1 MSNLHPL
8 FDGIL
13 TAWRMAPLASQLAR
27 STAQRLTE
35 DQSLTAGTAVAKR
48 GSMNLRCYVIE
59 YHGEN
64 RATFECPHGHRFR
77 MNLMKRAP
85 NGKLPSED
93 MLRKM
98 AHWWGRPQGVRM
110 DCPKCRDT

>member
-1 MSNLHPL
+1 MPSAPI
-8 FDGIL
+8 DTP
-13 TAWRMAPLASQLAR
+13 TARRPAEN
-27 STAQRLTE
+27 QRF
-35 DQSLTAGTAVAKR
+35 AGGTSFAMRRA
-48 GSMNLRCYVIE
+48 MNLRCYVVE

-64 RATFECPHGHRFR
+64 RATFECPQGHRFR

-98 AHWWGRPQGVRM
+98 AHWWNRPQGVRM
-110 DCPKCRDT
+110 DCRWCPNSDVRVLSSDAECPS